1 MSVQHRAR
9 RSEKVVCYVVRE
21 DHLLVFTHLDLPV
34 EQAGVQVPAGT
45 LDPGEDAVA
54 GALREAIEE
63 SGLTGLRVVALL
75 GEDEYDIAP
84 VRDEVLH
91 RRFFL
96 LEVDEVAGDE
106 DAGGGEVAGGDE
118 EAGDEAAGDE
128 DAGGREVEPRLDL
141 TARWEHRDPDPTGGG
156 EAPRWECFWMPLKW
170 GHGLS
175 GGQGRFVGVAADLLA
190 ARAAR
195 QEAEAW
201 DGGRRGADT
210 GDGTRRGADAGDGP
224 DGIGGQVR
232 NVPVEPQA
240 GPRPTTLWPGL
251 ERPDH
256 SHAYVE
262 RFRVMAARGEDI
274 EGESRLV
281 DVLAP
286 RRAHLLDAGCGP
298 GRHGG
303 HLARLGHRVVG
314 VDVDPVLIDA
324 ARQDHPGATWVV
336 GDLAELDLPAQGIEE
351 AFDGVLLAGNVMDF
365 LTPQVR
371 PEALRRIAAH
381 VLPCGFVV
389 VGCRVTR
396 GFTPAELDALLPEVG
411 LTLEQ
416 RFATWDLRPWEP
428 TSDFAV
434 SVLRRGR

>member
-1 MSVQHRAR
+1 MPAAARAH
-9 RSEKVVCYVVRE
+9 RSEKVVCYIVRD
-21 DHLLVFTHLDLPV
+21 DHLLVFTHRDYPM
-34 EQAGVQVPAGT
+34 EQTGVQVPAGT

-106 DAGGGEVAGGDE
+106 NAGGLEVAGGE
-118 EAGDEAAGDE
+118 L
-128 DAGGREVEPRLDL
+128 EPRLDL
-141 TARWEHRDPDPTGGG
+141 TARWEHRDPDPSGGG
-156 EAPRWECFWMPLKW
+156 EAPRWECFWMPLEW
-170 GHGLS
+170 GHVLS
-175 GGQGRFVGVAADLLA
+175 CGQGRFVGVAADLVTE
-190 ARAAR
+190 RKGR
-195 QEAEAW
+195 P
-201 DGGRRGADT
+201 DGGR
-210 GDGTRRGADAGDGP
+210 AGPVAAAAPPPAGHH
-224 DGIGGQVR
+224 VR
-232 NVPVEPQA
+232 TVPVEPEP
-240 GPRPTTLWPGL
+240 GRRPTTFWPGL
-251 ERPDH
+251 EDPDH
-256 SHAYVE
+256 SHAYVQ
-262 RFRVMAARGEDI
+262 RFRVMPARGEDL

-286 RRAHLLDAGCGP
+286 RHAHLLDAGCGP

-314 VDVDPVLIDA
+314 VDLDPVLIDA
-324 ARQDHPGATWVV
+324 AGQDPPGATWLV
-336 GDLAELDLPAQGIEE
+336 GDLVELDLPSQGITEP
-351 AFDGVLLAGNVMDF
+351 FDGVLLAGNVMDF
-365 LTPQVR
+365 LTPEVR
-371 PEALRRIAAH
+371 GEALRRIAGHLAAD
-381 VLPCGFVV
+381 GFVV

-416 RFATWDLRPWEP
+416 RFATWDLRPWET
-428 TSDFAV
+428 TSGFAV
-434 SVLRRGR
+434 SVLRKGS